1 MCEDSRSF
9 MKKIGRDAMNKRPE
23 SLTFHEYLNL
33 KLYMY
38 DKGKALENER
48 YHFNYYEEVG
58 KALEKW
64 HKNEE
69 TLQLT
74 EQILVE
80 MSLDVEVEEIEKRYP
95 GFKGNV
101 YYETFYNYID
111 EWLKYQES
119 Q

>member
-1 MCEDSRSF
+1 MSQDSRSIV
-9 MKKIGRDAMNKRPE
+9 KKMGRDAYEKRAE
-23 SLTFHEYLNL
+23 HTFHEYLYL
-33 KLYMY
+33 KFYMY
-38 DKGKALENER
+38 DKGKALTNDKFN
-48 YHFNYYEEVG
+48 FNYYEEVG

-69 TLQLT
+69 SLILT

-95 GFKGNV
+95 GFKGDP

-111 EWLKYQES
+111 EWLKYQEG